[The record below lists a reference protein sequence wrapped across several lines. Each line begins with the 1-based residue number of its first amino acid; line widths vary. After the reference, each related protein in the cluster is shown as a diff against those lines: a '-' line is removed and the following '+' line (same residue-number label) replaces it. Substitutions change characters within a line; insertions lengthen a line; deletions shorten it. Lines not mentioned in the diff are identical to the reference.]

1 MIATSMIKN
10 HINNVVSRIEQFYE
24 RYKPN
29 KIWFF
34 YSGGKDS
41 SAVLVAL
48 SELAKKRP
56 DILER
61 IIVLYTAVTGN
72 THYLN
77 RKQTYEN
84 VKRFLPDHYSNF
96 VQILPKSR
104 EYVKAM
110 LSTAKPPCFVEL
122 NTVSWSYQ
130 KPYLDTIIQVGF
142 PTMVS
147 NRAGGVRWCCAEF
160 KEKWWSILPHE
171 NGKRCII
178 VGVKAYDSAVRKKR
192 WEPAI
197 KSGTFELQFKSG
209 RVVEHALSPIA
220 DFRHEDVWL
229 VLRHYNVELP
239 SYQYGDSLNC
249 IVCPFK
255 RRKDIE
261 AMLPIL
267 HEKQL
272 RMVAKAFCTSFAKG
286 MRGKMVVD
294 QYEQWRPFIERYL
307 ECRPP
312 IETRNSNVKSLL
324 SFLTPSDRAC

>member
-1 MIATSMIKN
+1 MVESLVNRVA
-10 HINNVVSRIEQFYE
+10 SRIEQFYE
-24 RYKPN
+24 RHKPN

-61 IIVLYTAVTGN
+61 VVVLYTAVTGN

-142 PTMVS
+142 PTVVS
-147 NRAGGVRWCCAEF
+147 NPRGGLRFCCSEF
-160 KEKWWSILPHE
+160 KEKWWRLLPHE
-171 NGKRCII
+171 RGYRYVI
-178 VGVKAYDSAVRKKR
+178 VGEKATDSVMRRKKWGHAVDR
-192 WEPAI
+192 GLFEL
-197 KSGTFELQFKSG
+197 TFETEK
-209 RVVEHALSPIA
+209 VVEVSHSPIA
-220 DFRHEDVWL
+220 DLRDEDVKAI
-229 VLRHYNVELP
+229 LRHYNVELP

-249 IVCPFK
+249 IICPFK
-255 RRKDIE
+255 RRKSIE

-272 RMVAKAFCTSFAKG
+272 RMVAKAFCTSFERW
-286 MRGKMVVD
+286 RGGKLLIEEF
-294 QYEQWRPFIERYL
+294 EQWRPFIERYL

-312 IETRNSNVKSLL
+312 IETRNSNVKNLL
-324 SFLTPSDRAC
+324 TFLTPSDRAC